1 MVKQHIYHFSLS
13 LFYLKDWVIVYQDQ
27 IFTVF
32 IIHNVV
38 FILYY
43 NYQWIHYMLCTF
55 LVILFSQNKQYMI
68 WQLSDILSLFIS
80 ASAINDLSRICVELK
95 IRSSVNFCCL
105 LKSFFNNCGYII
117 WVFISIN
124 YFVSSSISQINQ
136 CMIKL
141 IYYLVIKYFPQNYG
155 FLYSKYSLNI
165 SLCVFFSLII
175 SFTRFLHSFWRYLC
189 LIFLFVYFLA
199 YVYQILQI
207 GCFFRYWFRYWFFS

>member
-95 IRSSVNFCCL
+95 IRSSVTFCCL

-124 YFVSSSISQINQ
+124 YFVSSSIS
-136 CMIKL
+136 
-141 IYYLVIKYFPQNYG
+141 
-155 FLYSKYSLNI
+155 
-165 SLCVFFSLII
+165 
-175 SFTRFLHSFWRYLC
+175 
-189 LIFLFVYFLA
+189 
-199 YVYQILQI
+199 
-207 GCFFRYWFRYWFFS
+207 